1 MGASL
6 VAFYPWVLLL
16 AGSLGVALGINRT
29 FRSKSKESGLLKFL
43 GLVGGIVML
52 ALPTLVVMQDVAV
65 ERMAPTTLLVM
76 LLVGLSFT
84 SRAMRRIPLA
94 FLIVGALGILFLLLA
109 LQLQSSE
116 FGAKLPMTIVAA
128 VLLLILGGVFAVS
141 LVVEAVLDLFLAILG
156 WGPLVTVIAAL
167 AATQG
172 LLIGTGLTGPAGL
185 AEFL

>member
-6 VAFYPWVLLL
+6 VAEYPWIMLVV
-16 AGSLGVALGINRT
+16 GTLGVALGMNRT
-29 FRSKSKESGLLKFL
+29 FRSKSNESGLLKFL
-43 GLVGGIVML
+43 GLIGGIVML
-52 ALPTLVVMQDVAV
+52 ALPTLVVVQGVAV
-65 ERMAPTTLLVM
+65 ERITAFTLLVM
-76 LLVGLSFT
+76 LLAGLSLT
-84 SRAMRRIPLA
+84 SRTMRRIPIA

-109 LQLQSSE
+109 LQLQASE

-172 LLIGTGLTGPAGL
+172 LLIGAGLTGPAGL